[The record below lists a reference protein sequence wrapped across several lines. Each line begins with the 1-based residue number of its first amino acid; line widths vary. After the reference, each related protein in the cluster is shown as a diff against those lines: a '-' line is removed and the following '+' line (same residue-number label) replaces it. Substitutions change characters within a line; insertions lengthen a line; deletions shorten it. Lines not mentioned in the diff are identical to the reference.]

1 MVEKKIVT
9 LGNEARQ
16 AIAEGAR
23 LLAQIVS
30 VTLGP
35 KGRTVMLGRG
45 QSVVTT
51 KDGVSV
57 AKEIVLKDPLQNVGA
72 QLLKEVASQTA
83 DLAGDGTTTAVVLG
97 NEILRLGMKAV
108 VSGADISS
116 LKSGLELATEHV
128 CRAVREMGV
137 QVKTSERIAQ
147 VATISAN
154 NDPVIG
160 AIIANA
166 IQEVGREGV
175 ISIGES
181 KSLETK
187 LEVVKGMQFSKG
199 YISPYFV
206 TDLEKS
212 VCEFSDAFLLLVEKK
227 ISGVSGLVKFLERF
241 SEDKGGRPLLIIA
254 EDIESEAIAMLVLN
268 KMKGGMLVC
277 AVKAP
282 DFGDRRKQKLEDLSI
297 LTGAQLISS
306 ESGLSLEEADLS
318 VLGRAGKIRVSKE
331 DTIVVDGLGDKA
343 RVEERCEHIRFALSK
358 SDSSHEREVLA
369 ERLSKL
375 QDGVAVIYVGAATE
389 AEARERKDRIEDAL
403 HATRAAIADGIVP
416 GGGVALLRSVPVLKK
431 LEKDV
436 SPEVAVGVRIIRQ
449 ACFAPATQIASNCG
463 ENGSLI
469 AGKISEHVEPN
480 WGYNGLTNTFGDLLE
495 LAVVDP
501 VAVVVIALSKAVSV
515 ASLMLTSG
523 CVVTESAESEEE
535 EMAETAY

>member
-1 MVEKKIVT
+1 MEKKIVT
-9 LGNEARQ
+9 LGDEARQ
-16 AIAEGAR
+16 SIAEGAQT
-23 LLAQIVS
+23 LAKIVS

-57 AKEIVLKDPLQNVGA
+57 AKEIVLKDSLQNVGA
-72 QLLKEVASQTA
+72 QLLKEIASQTA

-108 VSGADISS
+108 VSGADVSS
-116 LKSGLELATEHV
+116 LRMGLELATERV
-128 CRAVREMGV
+128 CRVVREMGSKV
-137 QVKTSERIAQ
+137 ETSERIAQ
-147 VATISAN
+147 VATISSN
-154 NDPVIG
+154 NDSEIG
-160 AIIANA
+160 SIIAEA
-166 IQEVGREGV
+166 IQEVGKEGV

-181 KSLETK
+181 KSIETK

-199 YISPYFV
+199 YVSPYFV

-212 VCEFSDAFLLLVEKK
+212 ICEFGDAFLLLVEKK
-227 ISGVSGLVKFLERF
+227 ISGVTGLVKFLERF
-241 SEDKGGRPLLIIA
+241 SEEKGSRPLLIVA
-254 EDIESEAIAMLVLN
+254 EEIESEAIAMLVLN
-268 KMKGGMLVC
+268 KIKGGMPLC

-282 DFGDRRKQKLEDLSI
+282 DFGDRRKQKLEDLAI

-306 ESGLSLEEADLS
+306 ESGLSLENADLS

-331 DTIVVDGLGDKA
+331 ETVVVEGRGDKA
-343 RVEERCEHIRFALSK
+343 QIEERCEQIRLLLSK
-358 SDSSHEREVLA
+358 TDAAYEREALA
-369 ERLSKL
+369 ERLSKM

-403 HATRAAIADGIVP
+403 HATRAALTDGVVP
-416 GGGVALLRSVPVLKK
+416 GGGVALLRAVPVLEK
-431 LEKDV
+431 LEKEV
-436 SPEVAVGVRIIRQ
+436 SPEIAVGVRIIRQ

-469 AGKISEHVEPN
+469 AGKIYENSNPN
-480 WGYNGLTNTFGDLLE
+480 WGYNGLTGSFGDLFE
-495 LAVVDP
+495 LAVIDP
-501 VAVVVIALSKAVSV
+501 VAVVVVSLSKAVSV

-523 CVVTESAESEEE
+523 CVVTDSEEE
-535 EMAETAY
+535 EEEEMEETAY

>member
-9 LGNEARQ
+9 LGDQARKS
-16 AIAEGAR
+16 IAEGAQA
-23 LLAQIVS
+23 LATVVA

-35 KGRTVMLGRG
+35 KGRNVMLGRG
-45 QSVVTT
+45 NSVVTT

-72 QLLKEVASQTA
+72 QLLKEIASQTA

-108 VSGADISS
+108 VSGADVSS
-116 LKSGLELATEHV
+116 LKMGLEMATESV
-128 CRAVREMGV
+128 CRSVRKMGSKV
-137 QVKTSERIAQ
+137 ETSERIAQ
-147 VATISAN
+147 VATISSN
-154 NDPVIG
+154 NDPMIG
-160 AIIANA
+160 SIIAEA
-166 IQEVGREGV
+166 IREVGREGV

-181 KSLETK
+181 KSIETK

-212 VCEFSDAFLLLVEKK
+212 ICEFSDVFLLLVEKK
-227 ISGVSGLVKFLERF
+227 ISGISGLVKFLERF
-241 SEDKGGRPLLIIA
+241 SEEKGSRPLLIVA
-254 EDIESEAIAMLVLN
+254 EDIEPEAVAMLVLN
-268 KMKGGMLVC
+268 KIKGGMPIC

-282 DFGDRRKQKLEDLSI
+282 DFGDRRKQKLEDLAI
-297 LTGAQLISS
+297 LTGAQLISF
-306 ESGLSLEEADLS
+306 EKGLSLEDADLS
-318 VLGRAGKIRVSKE
+318 VLGRSGKVRVSKE
-331 DTIVVDGLGDKA
+331 ETVVVEGLGDKA
-343 RVEERCEHIRFALSK
+343 KIDERCEQIRLALSTA
-358 SDSSHEREVLA
+358 DSSYEREALA

-375 QDGVAVIYVGAATE
+375 QGGVAVIYVGAATE
-389 AEARERKDRIEDAL
+389 GEARERKDRIEDAL

-416 GGGVALLRSVPVLKK
+416 GGGVALLRAVPALEK
-431 LEKDV
+431 LEKEV

-449 ACFAPATQIASNCG
+449 ACFAPATQIALNCG

-469 AGKISEHVEPN
+469 AGKIYEHKNEN
-480 WGYNGLTNTFGDLLE
+480 WGYNGFTNSFGDLLE

-501 VAVVVIALSKAVSV
+501 VAVVVVSLSKAVSV

-523 CVVTESAESEEE
+523 CVITESPDEEDE
-535 EMAETAY
+535 EMDESAY